1 MAFLLNDLFFP
12 KVDPFTA
19 SLLSAFSLPP
29 NVLNNFLAN
38 LIPVQMEFEEIKITS
53 DELKQEMITKS
64 NGRMT
69 VPQIFIGDFH
79 VGGCDDLYALE
90 SAGKLNNL
98 LGK

>member
-1 MAFLLNDLFFP
+1 MKKILIYSKDVCPYCTKAKNLFQR
-12 KVDPFTA
+12 KGV
-19 SLLSAFSLPP
+19 
-29 NVLNNFLAN
+29 
-38 LIPVQMEFEEIKITS
+38 EFEEIKITS

-69 VPQIFIGDFH
+69 VPQIFIDDFH

-90 SAGKLNNL
+90 SAGKLNKL